1 MIQESIMI
9 RPKKLVA
16 TLLTIFIL
24 AGCAKEMSEEHGN
37 GPNTGP
43 VTPPLGDDCKV
54 DKMTS
59 VDSLSGI
66 GLGSLYSQFG
76 TNDLATRVEIYDS
89 LAQSLKYAANFTYSN
104 DTVRVNDI
112 EYFIVDPSFRVKVFQ
127 TLTDVSDPH
136 SDSLLF
142 KYYYDA
148 NGYLNK
154 KEIYQ
159 GQIPIP
165 ITVNYTWS
173 NGNLTSLE
181 ADVAGTTKLLSA
193 ELEYSDQPAT
203 NFIYIIPEAYEL
215 APYILSLNLGTKSKN
230 VIKKIVMSAYDDSGN
245 ISKTYTANYSN
256 VKFSSDGYV
265 TQLYAT
271 GDYIDGLP
279 LLTNLTKFSYRC
291 K

>member
-1 MIQESIMI
+1 MI

-16 TLLTIFIL
+16 ALLAILIF

-43 VTPPLGDDCKV
+43 PTPPLGTDCKV
-54 DKMTS
+54 EKITS

-89 LAQSLKYAANFTYSN
+89 LAQSLKFAANFTYAN
-104 DTVRVNDI
+104 DTVRVSDK
-112 EYFIVDPSFRVKVFQ
+112 EFFILDPSFRVKTFQ
-127 TLTDVSDPH
+127 TFADVTDPN

-159 GQIPIP
+159 GHIPVP
-165 ITVNYTWS
+165 ATVTYTWS

-181 ADVAGTTKLLSA
+181 ADVAGTIKLLSA
-193 ELEYSDQPAT
+193 ELQYSDQPAT
-203 NFIYIIPEAYEL
+203 NFIYILPEAYEL

-230 VIKKIVMSAYDDSGN
+230 IIKKIVMTTYDDNGN
-245 ISKTYTANYSN
+245 ASKTYTSNYSN
-256 VKFSSDGYV
+256 VKLSSDGYV
-265 TQLYAT
+265 TQLYAS